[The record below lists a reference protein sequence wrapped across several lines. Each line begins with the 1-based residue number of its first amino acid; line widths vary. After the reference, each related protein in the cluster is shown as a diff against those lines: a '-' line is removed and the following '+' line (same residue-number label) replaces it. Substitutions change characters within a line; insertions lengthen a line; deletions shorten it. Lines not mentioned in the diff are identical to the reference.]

1 VKTRF
6 LLLLALLSC
15 SGIARADIYRFL
27 NSDGRIV
34 YTDIPPADRPFEVV
48 AKSPVPA
55 AASPAVSQ
63 PVPEAAPESIAAAPG
78 LPLGEVVPQSIPAA
92 QRPALGETAAFKR
105 SRYAVHIQEA
115 ARVNNLD
122 PALLHAVIRAESG
135 YNPGAIS
142 PKGAVGLMQLMPE
155 TARRY
160 SVRNRWDPLQNIHGG
175 ARYLSD
181 LLRLFN
187 NDLRL
192 AVAAYNAGEQAVM
205 KHGNRIPPYAETMAY
220 VPRVL
225 TYYRKYR
232 GIH

>member
-1 VKTRF
+1 MKKRS
-6 LLLLALLSC
+6 LLLLALLIC
-15 SGIARADIYRFL
+15 SGIARADIYRFV
-27 NSDGRIV
+27 NGDGQTI
-34 YTDIPPADRPFEVV
+34 YTDIPPTGQSFEVM
-48 AKSPVPA
+48 AKSPPPPA
-55 AASPAVSQ
+55 PPLAVGRA
-63 PVPEAAPESIAAAPG
+63 EAAGGPQYIPEPQR
-78 LPLGEVVPQSIPAA
+78 LPP
-92 QRPALGETAAFKR
+92 GETAALKR
-105 SRYAVHIQEA
+105 ARYAVHIQEA
-115 ARVNNLD
+115 ARVNNVD
-122 PALLHAVIRAESG
+122 PALLHAVILAESG

-160 SVRNRWDPLQNIHGG
+160 RVRNRWDPMQNIHGG

-181 LLRLFN
+181 LLRMFD